1 MNTSVLDFIDS
12 ATLRAHLR
20 NQTLEP
26 AIECILIVRSRNRS
40 IEEKLEALIERY
52 ETYSDDEFR
61 KGKYN
66 CRENDFKAALKKFID
81 TTEKVIADM
90 YLEEDNYIYSAYPP
104 FDDSDPYSGLYP
116 LGLFNTF
123 DYAMNAIKMKRPQ
136 TECTITKERINEFE
150 NVTDITALINEKCEP
165 YDIWNLDNDSISCSL
180 YCSYA
185 WIPHHYAIGDLIRSS
200 VDGTF
205 AVVVDNGRCPS
216 STTDLDI
223 NNMALKCVTFEEN
236 EYHSCGGVFKQY
248 DFSILLIELATVAEL
263 EKCPKELIRFS
274 NLLKG
279 GISPAEFLEEYSNGE
294 IR

>member
-40 IEEKLEALIERY
+40 IEEKLEALKERY

-136 TECTITKERINEFE
+136 TECTITKERINEFG
-150 NVTDITALINEKCEP
+150 NVTNTSAYINVHVAP
-165 YDIWNLDNDSISCSL
+165 YIIKNLENDSIDCSL

-200 VDGTF
+200 VDGIF
-205 AVVVDNGRCPS
+205 AVVVDNGRCPL
-216 STTDLDI
+216 STTALDI
-223 NNMALKCVTFEEN
+223 NDMTLKCVTFEKK
-236 EYHSCGGVFKQY
+236 EYHSCGGVFIQR
-248 DFSILLIELATVAEL
+248 DFSLLRIESCKES
-263 EKCPKELIRFS
+263 EMEECPKELIRLS
-274 NLLKG
+274 HLIKG
-279 GISPAEFLEEYSNGE
+279 GISAAEFLEEYSNGN
-294 IR
+294 IH